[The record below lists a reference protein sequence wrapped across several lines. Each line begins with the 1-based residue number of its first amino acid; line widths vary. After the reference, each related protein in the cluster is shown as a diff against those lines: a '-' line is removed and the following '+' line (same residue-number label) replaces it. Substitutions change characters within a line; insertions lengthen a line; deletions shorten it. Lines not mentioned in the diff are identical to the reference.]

1 MAVYQSPGAGRVLI
15 ALSDGPLVAEPT
27 WTRYDDLEDCR
38 CFGFDWQR
46 GRQSEFDVSEAGSG
60 RVFFHDRSG
69 TLDDDDLVGLQIM
82 LQLYN
87 PVADEWQPCF
97 RGHIEDISRDPSPGA
112 PELTNVEVECVG
124 IFAYLAGVKM
134 VVGHFGATLPSGM
147 TGVVFYEDGPAATG
161 TNDPTDG
168 GRAELLLDD
177 AGISTDM
184 YVIFSLNIDVNE
196 TLYEPDDDILSA
208 LRDTFDA
215 DFPGIANVYEDRF
228 GRVAGHGRL
237 SRFTPDTIAAGAA
250 TGAWAFTRWAA
261 ATREDVT
268 SGRAQIRDFSYN
280 RPRSRLVNT
289 YVAYPRADE
298 AGVTFDRANIS
309 SLVRTDSASITAN
322 GHHGKEAPD
331 LIIKQHKTNGN
342 TGAEECGLFGDFYIA
357 NYAVVRKNIQR
368 VSITSMRPSDS
379 RATDTWALI
388 CGVDIS
394 DVIALYVDE
403 AGLDGVDFF
412 VEGIS
417 GSCRVSRPG
426 FDFVTVTP
434 NLTPAAYYS
443 TDVFTGS

>member
-1 MAVYQSPGAGRVLI
+1 
-15 ALSDGPLVAEPT
+15 LSDGPLVAEPT
-27 WTRYDDLEDCR
+27 WTRYDNLADCR

-46 GRQSEFDVSEAGSG
+46 GRQDEFDVSAAGQG
-60 RVFFHDRSG
+60 RVFFHDRSS

-87 PVADEWQPCF
+87 PVTATWEPCF
-97 RGHIEDISRDPSPGA
+97 RGHIEDISRDPSPNA

-147 TGVVFYEDGPAATG
+147 TGVVFYEDGPVATG

-168 GRAELLLDD
+168 GRIELLLDD
-177 AGISTDM
+177 ARLSTDM
-184 YVIFSLNIDVNE
+184 YVVFSLNVDVNE

-208 LRDTFDA
+208 VRDAADA
-215 DFPGIANVYEDRF
+215 DFPGVANAYEDRF
-228 GRVAGHGRL
+228 GRVAVHGRL
-237 SRFTPDTIAAGAA
+237 SRFDPDTIAAGAA
-250 TGAWAFTRWAA
+250 TGAWDFTRWAA

-268 SGRAQIRDFSYN
+268 TGRAQIREFSYN
-280 RPRSRLVNT
+280 RPRTRLVNT

-298 AGVTFDRANIS
+298 NGVDFDRDSIKD
-309 SLVRTDSASITAN
+309 LVRTSPTSITAN

-331 LIIKQHKTNGN
+331 LIVKQSKQFATDGL
-342 TGAEECGLFGDFYIA
+342 TGADLCGLYGDFYIA
-357 NYAVVRKNIQR
+357 NYAVVRKNVQR
-368 VSITSMRPSDS
+368 VSITSLRPSDS

-394 DVIALYVDE
+394 DIIALYVDE
-403 AGLDGVDFF
+403 AGLAGEEFF

-417 GSCRVSRPG
+417 GSCRVARPG
-426 FDFVTVTP
+426 FDRVTITP
-434 NLTPAAYYS
+434 NLTPASYYS